1 MRLTVLRAGPVSAR
15 YSPRTVAIGLILI
28 TVAAATAVAGLTIG
42 DYPLSVPDVLRTL
55 GGHGDR
61 AAEFAVYDLR
71 LPRVLTALFV
81 GMAFGMSG
89 AIFQS
94 LSRNPL
100 GSPDIIGFT
109 TGSATG
115 ALIGILI
122 FGGGGAVIAGS
133 AVLGGLIVAIL
144 VYLLSSQDG
153 TVRPSQL
160 ILVGIGASAV
170 LSSVNGYL
178 LTRADLGD
186 AMQAAVWLTGSLN
199 GRGWEHAVPV
209 GAAVLLCCAAI
220 LLAARPLGVLSL
232 GDDTAGGL
240 GVPTERIRRSL
251 LIGAVALTAV
261 ATASA
266 GPIPF
271 VALAAPQ
278 IARRL
283 TGAPDATPLIAGL
296 TGATLL
302 ALADVAAQRLFAPA
316 TLPVGVLTA
325 ALGGLYLVWLLAARR
340 RSGRW

>member
-1 MRLTVLRAGPVSAR
+1 MRTAVVRFGPVSAR
-15 YSPRTVAIGLILI
+15 YAPRGVVAGTLVALL
-28 TVAAATAVAGLTIG
+28 AAATAVVSLTVG
-42 DYPLSVPDVLRTL
+42 DYPLSVADVLRTL
-55 GGHGDR
+55 SGHGDR
-61 AAEFAVYDLR
+61 ASEFAVYSLR

-81 GMAFGMSG
+81 GMAFGLAG
-89 AIFQS
+89 AVFQS

-109 TGSATG
+109 TGSASG
-115 ALIGILI
+115 ALIGILVL
-122 FGGGGAVIAGS
+122 GGGSLVIAGS
-133 AVLGGLIVAIL
+133 AIAGGLVVALL
-144 VYLLSSQDG
+144 VYLLSVQDG
-153 TVRPSQL
+153 AVRPGQL
-160 ILVGIGASAV
+160 VLVGIGASAM
-170 LSSVNGYL
+170 LASLNGYL

-209 GAAVLLCCAAI
+209 GVAVLLGSVAVLC
-220 LLAARPLGVLSL
+220 LVRPLDALAL

-240 GVPTERIRRSL
+240 GVPIERVRRAL

-266 GPIPF
+266 GPVPF

-278 IARRL
+278 VARRL
-283 TGAPDATPLIAGL
+283 TRSPDAAPFVAGL
-296 TGATLL
+296 TGAALL
-302 ALADVAAQRLFAPA
+302 AVADLAAQRLFAPV

-325 ALGGLYLVWLLAARR
+325 SLGGVYLVWLLAARR